1 MFDDPS
7 RPMPRPRLLSIGLV
21 ASRLAACAVDGPGDE
36 AGLDGASDQTGPAT
50 GDGGDELEPS
60 WRMLVD
66 HGRWRADVDA
76 SEDPWPE
83 HRPATVDCDG
93 GWHRETDG
101 IEIDTGACNYLL
113 LQQPS
118 PVTIEAGDP
127 IRLRM
132 WWQGLAS
139 LEPAQGHVALLIEDE
154 VVWEQTVDIPAEAEV
169 LQEQI
174 PIDESWPE
182 GAAIGLHL
190 HNHGY
195 NAWTLAELT
204 VIPRGGR

>member
-1 MFDDPS
+1 MTRRS
-7 RPMPRPRLLSIGLV
+7 TTRLSLLIAGLG
-21 ASRLAACAVDGPGDE
+21 LGPAGCDE
-36 AGLDGASDQTGPAT
+36 ASLDDGVVAGSQGGDDE
-50 GDGGDELEPS
+50 GDGGSSEASDEPGDPIS
-60 WRMLVD
+60 LVD
-66 HGRWRADVDA
+66 VEAWTMVVDPEDDPLAD
-76 SEDPWPE
+76 ERPDP
-83 HRPATVDCDG
+83 VDCPLATWG
-93 GWHRETDG
+93 PEWGRL
-101 IEIDTGACNYLL
+101 EIQTGACNYLFL
-113 LQQPS
+113 RQPS
-118 PVTIEAGDP
+118 LAPIDRGDA
-127 IRLRM
+127 LEVVVFHDA
-132 WWQGLAS
+132 LDAA
-139 LEPAQGHVALLIEDE
+139 EPAQGHVALLIEDE

>member
-1 MFDDPS
+1 
-7 RPMPRPRLLSIGLV
+7 MPEKPVITIPEG
-21 ASRLAACAVDGPGDE
+21 
-36 AGLDGASDQTGPAT
+36 
-50 GDGGDELEPS
+50 EP
-60 WRMLVD
+60 
-66 HGRWRADVDA
+66 
-76 SEDPWPE
+76 P
-83 HRPATVDCDG
+83 
-93 GWHRETDG
+93 TD
-101 IEIDTGACNYLL
+101 
-113 LQQPS
+113 
-118 PVTIEAGDP
+118 
-127 IRLRM
+127 
-132 WWQGLAS
+132 
-139 LEPAQGHVALLIEDE
+139 LLIEDE

>member
-1 MFDDPS
+1 
-7 RPMPRPRLLSIGLV
+7 MPPGYIKLVIFPAIAGENDTPEEAQKLGRLLQGLNCHV
-21 ASRLAACAVDGPGDE
+21 NIIPLNPVDVLPYE
-36 AGLDGASDQTGPAT
+36 RP
-50 GDGGDELEPS
+50 
-60 WRMLVD
+60 
-66 HGRWRADVDA
+66 
-76 SEDPWPE
+76 DP
-83 HRPATVDCDG
+83 VDCPLATWG
-93 GWHRETDG
+93 PEWGRL
-101 IEIDTGACNYLL
+101 EIQTGACNYLFL
-113 LQQPS
+113 RQPS
-118 PVTIEAGDP
+118 LAPIDRGDA
-127 IRLRM
+127 LEVVVFHDA
-132 WWQGLAS
+132 LDAA
-139 LEPAQGHVALLIEDE
+139 EPAQGHVALLIEDE